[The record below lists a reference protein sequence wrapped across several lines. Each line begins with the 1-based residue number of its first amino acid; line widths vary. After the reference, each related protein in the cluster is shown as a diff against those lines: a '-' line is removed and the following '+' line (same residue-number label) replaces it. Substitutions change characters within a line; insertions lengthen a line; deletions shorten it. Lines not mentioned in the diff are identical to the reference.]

1 MQQTEPGALRP
12 RLSPSG
18 GSAVYEKV
26 LCTIS
31 GKVAFLRSEL
41 WFLALPP
48 SPQPF
53 ALFISGSIHSVS
65 SLILYAWPCLGKHL
79 TLL

>member
-31 GKVAFLRSEL
+31 GKVPSSDQSFGFWHS
-41 WFLALPP
+41 LPP
-48 SPQPF
+48 PSLLLSLSLDPF
-53 ALFISGSIHSVS
+53 TLCLLSSFMPGPAWASI
-65 SLILYAWPCLGKHL
+65 
-79 TLL
+79 